1 MVVMEPDIIDPSMDP
16 GKKSSPSNE
25 LLMSLLPETE
35 FREKSSNVT
44 PALAKYSLVMVLSE
58 IISFVTAPSAI
69 LSVVTEL
76 VTK

>member
-1 MVVMEPDIIDPSMDP
+1 MEPVIIDPAIDP
-16 GKKSSPSNE
+16 GKKSSPNSE
-25 LLMSLLPETE
+25 LSMSLLPETE

-44 PALAKYSLVMVLSE
+44 PEFAKYSLVMVLSE

-69 LSVVTEL
+69 FSVVTEL